1 MGRQTTPTIIPAQV
15 GCALSGII
23 PAVPVPIETVKRCLQ
38 LMERYNLQAME
49 IAVGETRIHIERTE
63 TPSAP
68 AVAVVQPSPT
78 PAAETPNWTP
88 IEAPMTGMFYRGPS
102 PSEPP
107 YVEEGD
113 LVHEGQTIG
122 LIEAMK
128 VFNEVPSPTTGIV
141 RRIVAQ
147 NATLVQQGEVLM
159 LLEPPE

>member
-1 MGRQTTPTIIPAQV
+1 
-15 GCALSGII
+15 
-23 PAVPVPIETVKRCLQ
+23 
-38 LMERYNLQAME
+38 MERYQLQTLE
-49 IAVGETRIHIERTE
+49 ITVGETRVHIERVE
-63 TPSAP
+63 TGRAP
-68 AVAVVQPSPT
+68 AVAVVQP
-78 PAAETPNWTP
+78 PAPPATEIPNWVP

-113 LVHEGQTIG
+113 LVYEGQTIG

>member
-1 MGRQTTPTIIPAQV
+1 MHT
-15 GCALSGII
+15 
-23 PAVPVPIETVKRCLQ
+23 AVETVERCLQ
-38 LMERYNLQAME
+38 LMERYQLQTLE
-49 IAVGETRIHIERTE
+49 ISVGETHLRIERAE
-63 TPSAP
+63 LASAPQVALVAPPAESTPSKAP
-68 AVAVVQPSPT
+68 D
-78 PAAETPNWTP
+78 WIP

-102 PSEPP
+102 PNEPP

-113 LVHEGQTIG
+113 LIYEGQTIG

-128 VFNEVPSPTTGIV
+128 VFNEIPSPATGVV

>member
-1 MGRQTTPTIIPAQV
+1 M
-15 GCALSGII
+15 
-23 PAVPVPIETVKRCLQ
+23 PVSIETVERCLR
-38 LMERYNLQAME
+38 LMERYHLQTLE
-49 IAVGETRIHIERTE
+49 ITVGETRIHIERAE
-63 TPSAP
+63 VARAP
-68 AVAVVQPSPT
+68 AVAVVQPPAP
-78 PAAETPNWTP
+78 PAAETPNWLL

-102 PSEPP
+102 PNEPP

-113 LVHEGQTIG
+113 LVYEGQTIG

-128 VFNEVPSPTTGIV
+128 VFNEVPSPMTGIV

>member
-1 MGRQTTPTIIPAQV
+1 MPP
-15 GCALSGII
+15 
-23 PAVPVPIETVKRCLQ
+23 VPVPMETVKRCLQ
-38 LMERYNLQAME
+38 LMERYHLQAME
-49 IAVGETRIHIERTE
+49 IAVGETRIHIERGE

-68 AVAVVQPSPT
+68 AVAVVQPT
-78 PAAETPNWTP
+78 PHLAAQTPSWVP
-88 IEAPMTGMFYRGPS
+88 VESPMTGMFYRGPS

-113 LVHEGQTIG
+113 LVYEGQAIG

-128 VFNEVPSPTTGIV
+128 VFNEVPSPMTGIV

-147 NATLVQQGEVLM
+147 NATLVQQGDALM

>member
-1 MGRQTTPTIIPAQV
+1 
-15 GCALSGII
+15 
-23 PAVPVPIETVKRCLQ
+23 
-38 LMERYNLQAME
+38 MERYHLQTLE
-49 IAVGETRIHIERTE
+49 ITVGETRIHIERAE
-63 TPSAP
+63 VARAP
-68 AVAVVQPSPT
+68 AVAVVQPPAP
-78 PAAETPNWTP
+78 PAAETLNWTP

-113 LVHEGQTIG
+113 LVYEGQTIG

-128 VFNEVPSPTTGIV
+128 VFNEVPSPMTGIV